1 MRRLLIT
8 SLCFVAFSN
17 SSAQPIAATAPAS
30 ALDWAKKK
38 CTDIGFKAGTERF
51 GNCVLQLSR
60 NDEAAVNSPKQVAAP
75 EKSPPIT
82 SIPVAI
88 KTFKDC
94 DVCPE
99 MVVIPAG
106 KFLMGSKDDP
116 FANPKPNRTEMP
128 QHEVSL
134 KGFSLGKFEVTQ
146 EQWYAIMGTLPSKFQ
161 GRTLPVEQVSWD
173 DAQEFVK
180 KLSEKTGKLY
190 RLPSES
196 EWEYAARGGMQT
208 AYSFSDDTADL
219 NSFAWFMD
227 NSNSQPHPVG
237 DKSPNAFGLCDMHG
251 NVWEW
256 VKDSW
261 NSSYVGAPLDGS
273 AWTVGSNNER
283 VLRGGSWRN
292 FPEYLRSATRNYAG
306 ANVRYSDFG
315 FRVAR
320 DN

>member
-1 MRRLLIT
+1 MHKLLSVVI
-8 SLCFVAFSN
+8 LLVAFGN
-17 SSAQPIAATAPAS
+17 ATAQPATGTS

-60 NDEAAVNSPKQVAAP
+60 SDETFVTGAGNS
-75 EKSPPIT
+75 KSLAT
-82 SIPVAI
+82 TASQIPVQESKRGLA
-88 KTFKDC
+88 TYRDC
-94 DVCPE
+94 DECPE

-116 FANPKPNRTEMP
+116 FANPRPSKDEMP

-134 KGFSLGKFEVTQ
+134 KSFSMGKYEITQ
-146 EQWYAIMGTLPSKFQ
+146 EQWYVIMGTLPSKFK

-173 DAQEFVK
+173 EAQEFVK

-190 RLPSES
+190 RLPSEA
-196 EWEYAARGGMQT
+196 EWEYAARAGSQNS
-208 AYSFSDDTADL
+208 YSFADNVGEL
-219 NSFAWFMD
+219 NAFAWFNNNAD
-227 NSNSQPHPVG
+227 RQTHPVG
-237 DKSPNAFGLCDMHG
+237 EKSPNAFGLFDMHG

-256 VKDSW
+256 VQDRQ
-261 NSSYVGAPLDGS
+261 NESYVGAPSDGS
-273 AWTVGSNNER
+273 AWATGANER
-283 VLRGGSWRN
+283 VLRGGSWSN
-292 FPEYLRSATRNYAG
+292 YPQHLRSAVRNRAVSG
-306 ANVRYSDFG
+306 VRYSDFG